1 MYMIAVWIDIVLFAG
16 IVGLSLV
23 SIRLKALTING
34 AISAIA
40 AGTLILLGARLAGL
54 ILLGI
59 FFVTSTFWSKWRQKE
74 KMAVEEIVAKGDTRD
89 YAQVLA
95 NGGVPALFS
104 LLYLVTDN
112 PLALLAFAVSL
123 ASANADTW
131 ASEIGVLSSRDP
143 VLLFS
148 RKKVPKGTSGA
159 VSALGTFAGL
169 SGSFTI
175 ALASFIVWPEIV
187 RINGILWITFW
198 GFINMFLD
206 TIIGQTL
213 QEKLQCKVCEIITEK
228 KHHCGE
234 KTVYLQGIHHFN
246 NDWVNF
252 FSIFITSLISFVFS
266 FIFANSFG

>member
-1 MYMIAVWIDIVLFAG
+1 M
-16 IVGLSLV
+16 
-23 SIRLKALTING
+23 
-34 AISAIA
+34 
-40 AGTLILLGARLAGL
+40 
-54 ILLGI
+54 
-59 FFVTSTFWSKWRQKE
+59 
-74 KMAVEEIVAKGDTRD
+74 AKGDTRD

-175 ALASFIVWPEIV
+175 ALASFIVWPEIDV
-187 RINGILWITFW
+187 STESSGLRFGDSSICFSIRSSARRYRKNFSARYARSSPRK
-198 GFINMFLD
+198 N
-206 TIIGQTL
+206 IIA
-213 QEKLQCKVCEIITEK
+213 
-228 KHHCGE
+228 GE